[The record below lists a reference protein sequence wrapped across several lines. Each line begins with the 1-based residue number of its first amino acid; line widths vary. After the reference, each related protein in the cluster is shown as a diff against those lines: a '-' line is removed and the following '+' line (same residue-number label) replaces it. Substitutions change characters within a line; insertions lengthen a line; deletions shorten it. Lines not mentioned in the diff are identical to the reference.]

1 MLGFAILAIASM
13 LRGNLVTAVVV
24 MTLAVNFK
32 ITAFYYILPFGVFAL
47 VQVIKKSS
55 DQNKGKMLLFM
66 TLRICL
72 LLIVFF
78 GINLL
83 LWWPWLFEKD
93 QINGSLKLNYEP
105 AL

>member
-1 MLGFAILAIASM
+1 M
-13 LRGNLVTAVVV
+13 AVVA

-47 VQVIKKSS
+47 AQVIKKSS
-55 DQNKGKMLLFM
+55 NPNKGKMLLSM
-66 TLRICL
+66 ALRICL
-72 LLIVFF
+72 LLAVFF

-83 LWWPWLFEKD
+83 LWWPWLFERD
-93 QINGSLKLNYEP
+93 LNSGSLKLNYEP

>member
-1 MLGFAILAIASM
+1 MLGFTILAIASI
-13 LRGNLVTAVVV
+13 LRGNLVMAVVA

-47 VQVIKKSS
+47 VQVIKKSCCPS
-55 DQNKGKMLLFM
+55 KGKMLLFVA
-66 TLRICL
+66 LRICL
-72 LLIVFF
+72 MLIVFF

-93 QINGSLKLNYEP
+93 QITGSLKLNYEP